1 MPILLHF
8 VNNYQMSPQKQFR
21 ILQSQLDELG
31 VITNINRIVVG
42 KRYEVQVNGVI
53 EKVYKQRQS
62 AKLFI
67 TNILKKN

>member
-8 VNNYQMSPQKQFR
+8 VNNYQMSPHKQFR